1 MQCVNIYK
9 NLYKFQEVFPMITGR
24 DTLQEIN
31 DHVLQA
37 QSQIE
42 NADREMDNLTSNLS
56 RLRIEEA
63 EQFRQLA
70 RFRLDEMNAGH
81 MAARL
86 DKAHHAVPAFLDQHK
101 QALAELENGLEKV
114 KQHQQKLE
122 LQRESQINARDK
134 AVEALQRQLERSKE
148 KLEQDEGYRLQQEK
162 AVRATEVTRRADE
175 KASQSEADLASKG
188 MPYQE
193 DSLFMYLWQRR
204 YMTPD
209 YRANGIIRSLDNWVA
224 RLIDYQENRADY
236 HMLNELP
243 LRLREHA
250 DQAAEE
256 ARHQQQALQALERQ
270 TAEKDG
276 ASTLQTALEKSETQ
290 LQQINEEIETHE
302 KRYQELLAQKAD
314 FAAGE
319 DEYTQKAVEI
329 LVAELE
335 REDTIELYRQAQ
347 ATPRPEDDVIVM
359 QLHKLQQKQQETNKR
374 ISDLKTDRQQQ
385 RKALEELTKL
395 RSKFRRSN
403 YDARHSSFPS
413 NLGLGILLGEML
425 RGGRSSGSAWDKI
438 GNTQKWDLPDI
449 GGSGGSEGGGFGGF
463 GGFGSGGG
471 FGGGGFRTGG
481 GF

>member
-1 MQCVNIYK
+1 
-9 NLYKFQEVFPMITGR
+9 MITGR

-42 NADREMDNLTSNLS
+42 NADREMENLTSHLS
-56 RLRIEEA
+56 RLRIEET

-81 MAARL
+81 MVDRL

-101 QALAELENGLEKV
+101 QALAELENGLEQI
-114 KQHQQKLE
+114 KQSRQNLE
-122 LQRESQINARDK
+122 QQRETRINARDK
-134 AVEALQRQLERSKE
+134 AVETLQRQLENCKE
-148 KLEQDEGYRLQQEK
+148 KLAQDEGYRLLKEK
-162 AVRATEVTRRADE
+162 AVRAADVTRRANE

-188 MPYQE
+188 NPYRE
-193 DSLFMYLWQRR
+193 DSIFMYLWQRR

-209 YRANGIIRSLDNWVA
+209 YRANGIIRALDGWVA
-224 RLIDYQENRADY
+224 RLIDYKKTRADY

-250 DQAAEE
+250 DQATEE
-256 ARHQQQALQALERQ
+256 AKRQLKELQALERQ

-276 ASTLQTALEKSETQ
+276 VGTSQAALEKAEIL
-290 LQQINEEIETHE
+290 LQQVNDEIEIHE
-302 KRYQELLAQKAD
+302 KRYQELLGQKAD

-319 DEYTQKAVEI
+319 DKFTLKAVEV

-335 REDTIELYRQAQ
+335 REDTLELYRQAQ
-347 ATPRPEDDVIVM
+347 ATPRPEDDAIVLR
-359 QLHKLQQKQQETNKR
+359 LHKLQQEQQETNKR
-374 ISDLKTDRQQQ
+374 LSDLKADRLQQ

-395 RSKFRRSN
+395 GSKFRRNN
-403 YDARHSSFPS
+403 YDARYSSFPT

-425 RGGRSSGSAWDKI
+425 RGGRSSGSAWDRI
-438 GNTQKWDLPDI
+438 GGTQKWDLPDI
-449 GGSGGSEGGGFGGF
+449 GGSGDSGGGGFGGF

>member
-1 MQCVNIYK
+1 
-9 NLYKFQEVFPMITGR
+9 MITGR

-42 NADREMDNLTSNLS
+42 NVDREMNNLTSHLS

-70 RFRLDEMNAGH
+70 GFRLDEMTAGH

-86 DKAHHAVPAFLDQHK
+86 DKVHHAVPTFLDQHN
-101 QALAELENGLEKV
+101 QALAELENELEQV
-114 KQHQQKLE
+114 KQSQQKLE
-122 LQRESQINARDK
+122 QQRESRINARDK

-148 KLEQDEGYRLQQEK
+148 KLEQDEGYRRQQGN
-162 AVRATEVTRRADE
+162 AVRAAEVTRRADE

-188 MPYQE
+188 KPYQE

-209 YRANGIIRSLDNWVA
+209 YRANRIIRSLDNWVA
-224 RLIDYQENRADY
+224 RLIDYKENRADY

-256 ARHQQQALQALERQ
+256 AGQQQQALQALERQ

-276 ASTLQTALEKSETQ
+276 VGTLQTALEKAETQ
-290 LQQINEEIETHE
+290 LQQINDEIETHE
-302 KRYQELLAQKAD
+302 KRYQELLGQKAD
-314 FAAGE
+314 FTAGE
-319 DEYTQKAVEI
+319 DEYTQKAVEVM
-329 LVAELE
+329 VAELE

-359 QLHKLQQKQQETNKR
+359 QLHKLQQEQRKTNKR
-374 ISDLKTDRQQQ
+374 ISDLKADRQQQ

-403 YDARHSSFPS
+403 YDAGHSSFPS

-425 RGGRSSGSAWDKI
+425 RGGRSSGSTWDRI

-449 GGSGGSEGGGFGGF
+449 GGSGGSGGGGFGGF

>member
-1 MQCVNIYK
+1 
-9 NLYKFQEVFPMITGR
+9 MITGR

-31 DHVLQA
+31 DYVLQA

-42 NADREMDNLTSNLS
+42 NADREMDNLTSRLS

-70 RFRLDEMNAGH
+70 RFRLDEMNAGQ

-101 QALAELENGLEKV
+101 QALAELENGLEQE
-114 KQHQQKLE
+114 KQSQQKLE
-122 LQRESQINARDK
+122 QQRESRIDARDK
-134 AVEALQRQLERSKE
+134 AVEALQRQLEMSKG

-162 AVRATEVTRRADE
+162 AVRTAEVAGRAAE

-188 MPYQE
+188 KPYQE
-193 DSLFMYLWQRR
+193 DSIFMYLWQRR

-209 YRANGIIRSLDNWVA
+209 YRANRIIRSLDNWVA
-224 RLIDYQENRADY
+224 RLIDYRETRADY

-243 LRLREHA
+243 VRLREHA

-256 ARHQQQALQALERQ
+256 SKRQQQALLALEKQ
-270 TAEKDG
+270 AAEKDG
-276 ASTLQTALEKSETQ
+276 VGTLQSALDKAEAH
-290 LQQINEEIETHE
+290 LQQINDEIEDYE
-302 KRYQELLAQKAD
+302 KQYQELLGQKAG

-319 DEYTQKAVEI
+319 DEHTQKAVEI
-329 LVAELE
+329 LAAELE

-359 QLHKLQQKQQETNKR
+359 QLHKLQQEESEINER
-374 ISDLKTDRQQQ
+374 LSDLKADRQQQ
-385 RKALEELTKL
+385 RKALEELSKL
-395 RSKFRRSN
+395 RSEFRRSN
-403 YDARHSSFPS
+403 YDAGFSSFPA
-413 NLGLGILLGEML
+413 NLGLGMLLGEML
-425 RGGRSSGSAWDKI
+425 RGGRSSGSAWDRI
-438 GNTQKWDLPDI
+438 GDAQRWNFPETGGR
-449 GGSGGSEGGGFGGF
+449 GGSRGGGFGGF

-471 FGGGGFRTGG
+471 FGGVGFRTGG

>member
-1 MQCVNIYK
+1 
-9 NLYKFQEVFPMITGR
+9 MITGR

-42 NADREMDNLTSNLS
+42 NADREMGNLTSRLS
-56 RLRIEEA
+56 SLRLEEA

-70 RFRLDEMNAGH
+70 KFRLDEMNAGQ

-86 DKAHHAVPAFLDQHK
+86 DKAHHAVPTFLDQHK
-101 QALAELENGLEKV
+101 QALAELENGLEQV
-114 KQHQQKLE
+114 KQSQQKLE
-122 LQRESQINARDK
+122 QQRESRIDARDK
-134 AVEALQRQLERSKE
+134 AVEALQRQLASSKE
-148 KLEQDEGYRLQQEK
+148 KLEQDEGYRRQQEK
-162 AVRATEVTRRADE
+162 AVRAAEVTRRAAE

-188 MPYQE
+188 KPYQE
-193 DSLFMYLWQRR
+193 DSIFMYLWQRR

-209 YRANGIIRSLDNWVA
+209 YRANGIIRSLDGWVA
-224 RLIDYQENRADY
+224 RLIDYKENRADY

-256 ARHQQQALQALERQ
+256 AKRQQQALQALERQ

-276 ASTLQTALEKSETQ
+276 VGTLQSALEKSETQ
-290 LQQINEEIETHE
+290 LQQINGEIETHE
-302 KRYQELLAQKAD
+302 KRYQELLGQKAG

-319 DEYTQKAVEI
+319 DKYTQKAVEV

-335 REDTIELYRQAQ
+335 CEDTIELYRQAQ
-347 ATPRPEDDVIVM
+347 ATQRPEDDVIVM
-359 QLHKLQQKQQETNKR
+359 QLHKLQQEEQETNKR
-374 ISDLKTDRQQQ
+374 ISDLKADRQQQ

-403 YDARHSSFPS
+403 YDAGHSRFPS

-438 GNTQKWDLPDI
+438 GDSQKWDLPDI
-449 GGSGGSEGGGFGGF
+449 GGSGDSGGGGFGGF

>member
-1 MQCVNIYK
+1 
-9 NLYKFQEVFPMITGR
+9 MITGR

-31 DHVLQA
+31 DHVLQS

-42 NADREMDNLTSNLS
+42 NADREMDKLTSHLN

-101 QALAELENGLEKV
+101 QALTELGNKLEQV
-114 KQHQQKLE
+114 KQSQQKLE
-122 LQRESQINARDK
+122 QQRESLIDARDK
-134 AVEALQRQLERSKE
+134 AVEDLQRQLEKSKE
-148 KLEQDEGYRLQQEK
+148 KLEQDENYRLQQEK
-162 AVRATEVTRRADE
+162 AVRAAKVTRRADE

-188 MPYQE
+188 KPYQE
-193 DSLFMYLWQRR
+193 DSIFMYLWQRR

-209 YRANGIIRSLDNWVA
+209 YRANAIIRSLDNWVA
-224 RLIDYQENRADY
+224 RLIDYRETRTDY

-256 ARHQQQALQALERQ
+256 AKHQQQALQALERKA
-270 TAEKDG
+270 AEKDG
-276 ASTLQTALEKSETQ
+276 VGTLQTALEKAETQ
-290 LQQINEEIETHE
+290 LQQINDEIETHE
-302 KRYQELLAQKAD
+302 KRYQELLGEKAA

-319 DEYTQKAVEI
+319 DKYTQKAVGV

-347 ATPRPEDDVIVM
+347 ATPRPEDDAIVM
-359 QLHKLQQKQQETNKR
+359 QLHKLQQEQKETNER
-374 ISDLKTDRQQQ
+374 ISGLKADRQQQ

-395 RSKFRRSN
+395 RGKFRRSN
-403 YDARHSSFPS
+403 YDTRYSSFPS
-413 NLGLGILLGEML
+413 NLGLGVLLGEML
-425 RGGRSSGSAWDKI
+425 RGGRSSGSAWDRI
-438 GNTQKWDLPDI
+438 GDTQKWDLPDI
-449 GGSGGSEGGGFGGF
+449 GGSGGSGGGGFGGF

-471 FGGGGFRTGG
+471 FGGGGGFHTGG

>member
-1 MQCVNIYK
+1 
-9 NLYKFQEVFPMITGR
+9 MITGR
-24 DTLQEIN
+24 DTLQEISEY
-31 DHVLQA
+31 VLQA

-42 NADREMDNLTSNLS
+42 NADREMDNLTSRLN

-70 RFRLDEMNAGH
+70 RFRLDEINAGH

-101 QALAELENGLEKV
+101 RALAELEYRLEQV
-114 KQHQQKLE
+114 KQSQEKLE
-122 LQRESQINARDK
+122 QQRESRINERDK
-134 AVEALQRQLERSKE
+134 AVEALQRQLEKSKE
-148 KLEQDEGYRLQQEK
+148 TLEQDEGYRLQQKK
-162 AVRATEVTRRADE
+162 ALRAAEVSRRADE

-188 MPYQE
+188 KPYQE
-193 DSLFMYLWQRR
+193 DSIFMYLWQRR

-209 YRANGIIRSLDNWVA
+209 YRANGIIRSLDDWVA
-224 RLIDYQENRADY
+224 RLIDYSATRADY

-250 DQAAEE
+250 DRSAEE
-256 ARHQQQALQALERQ
+256 AKRQQQALQTLERHA
-270 TAEKDG
+270 AEKDG
-276 ASTLQTALEKSETQ
+276 VGALQTALQNAETQ
-290 LQQINEEIETHE
+290 LQQVNDEIETHE
-302 KRYQELLAQKAD
+302 KRYQEFLGQKAE

-319 DEYTQKAVEI
+319 DKYTQKAVEV

-359 QLHKLQQKQQETNKR
+359 RLHKLQQEQQETHKR
-374 ISDLKTDRQQQ
+374 ISDLKADRQQQ
-385 RKALEELTKL
+385 RKALEELTNL
-395 RSKFRRSN
+395 RGKFRRSN

-413 NLGLGILLGEML
+413 NLGLGVLLGEML
-425 RGGRSSGSAWDKI
+425 RGGRSSGSAWDRI
-438 GNTQKWDLPDI
+438 GDAQKWDLPDLGDF
-449 GGSGGSEGGGFGGF
+449 GGSDSGGFGGF

>member
-1 MQCVNIYK
+1 
-9 NLYKFQEVFPMITGR
+9 MITGR

-42 NADREMDNLTSNLS
+42 NADREMGNLTSRLS
-56 RLRIEEA
+56 RLRLEEA

-70 RFRLDEMNAGH
+70 KFRLDEMNAGH

-101 QALAELENGLEKV
+101 QALAELENGLEQV
-114 KQHQQKLE
+114 KQSQQKLE
-122 LQRESQINARDK
+122 QQRESQIDACDK
-134 AVEALQRQLERSKE
+134 AVESLQRQLARSKE
-148 KLEQDEGYRLQQEK
+148 ELEQDEGYRLQQEK
-162 AVRATEVTRRADE
+162 AVRAAEVTRRAAE

-188 MPYQE
+188 KPYQE
-193 DSLFMYLWQRR
+193 DSIFMYLWQRR

-209 YRANGIIRSLDNWVA
+209 YRANGIIRSLDGWVA
-224 RLIDYQENRADY
+224 RLIDYRENRADY

-256 ARHQQQALQALERQ
+256 AKRQQQALQALERQ

-276 ASTLQTALEKSETQ
+276 VGTLQSTLEKSETQ
-290 LQQINEEIETHE
+290 LQQINGEIETHE
-302 KRYQELLAQKAD
+302 KRYQELLGQKAG

-319 DEYTQKAVEI
+319 DKYTQMAVEV

-359 QLHKLQQKQQETNKR
+359 QLHKLQQEEQETNKR
-374 ISDLKTDRQQQ
+374 ISGLKADRQQQ

-425 RGGRSSGSAWDKI
+425 RGGRSSGSAWDRI
-438 GNTQKWDLPDI
+438 GGTQKWDLPDI
-449 GGSGGSEGGGFGGF
+449 GGFGGSGGGSSGGGGFGGF

>member
-1 MQCVNIYK
+1 
-9 NLYKFQEVFPMITGR
+9 MITGR

-42 NADREMDNLTSNLS
+42 NADREMGNLTSRLS
-56 RLRIEEA
+56 RLRLEEA

-86 DKAHHAVPAFLDQHK
+86 DKAHHAVPTFLDQHK
-101 QALAELENGLEKV
+101 QALAELENGLEQV
-114 KQHQQKLE
+114 KQSQQKLE
-122 LQRESQINARDK
+122 QQRESQIDARDK
-134 AVEALQRQLERSKE
+134 AVEALQRQLAGSKE

-162 AVRATEVTRRADE
+162 AFRAAEVTGRAAE

-188 MPYQE
+188 KPYQE
-193 DSLFMYLWQRR
+193 DSIFMYLWQRR

-209 YRANGIIRSLDNWVA
+209 YRANGIIRSLDGWVA
-224 RLIDYQENRADY
+224 RLIDYKENRADY

-256 ARHQQQALQALERQ
+256 AKRQQQALQTLERQ

-276 ASTLQTALEKSETQ
+276 VGTLQSALEKSETQ
-290 LQQINEEIETHE
+290 LQQINGEIETHE
-302 KRYQELLAQKAD
+302 KRYQELLGQKAG

-319 DEYTQKAVEI
+319 DKYTQKAVEV

-359 QLHKLQQKQQETNKR
+359 QLHKLQQEEQETNKR
-374 ISDLKTDRQQQ
+374 ISDFKADRRQQ

-403 YDARHSSFPS
+403 YDAGHSSFPS

-425 RGGRSSGSAWDKI
+425 RGGRSSGSTWDKI
-438 GNTQKWDLPDI
+438 GDSQKWDLPDI
-449 GGSGGSEGGGFGGF
+449 GGSGDSGGGGFGGF

>member
-1 MQCVNIYK
+1 
-9 NLYKFQEVFPMITGR
+9 MITGR

-42 NADREMDNLTSNLS
+42 NADREMGNLTSRLS
-56 RLRIEEA
+56 RLRLEEA

-70 RFRLDEMNAGH
+70 KFRLDEMNAGH

-101 QALAELENGLEKV
+101 QALAELENGLEQV
-114 KQHQQKLE
+114 KQSQQKLE
-122 LQRESQINARDK
+122 QQRESQIDACDK
-134 AVEALQRQLERSKE
+134 AVESLQRQLARSKE
-148 KLEQDEGYRLQQEK
+148 ELEQDEGYRLQQEK
-162 AVRATEVTRRADE
+162 AVRAAEVTRRAAE

-188 MPYQE
+188 KPYQE
-193 DSLFMYLWQRR
+193 DSIFMYLWQRR

-209 YRANGIIRSLDNWVA
+209 YRANGIIRSLDGWVA
-224 RLIDYQENRADY
+224 RLIDYRENRADY

-256 ARHQQQALQALERQ
+256 AKRQQQALQTLERQ

-276 ASTLQTALEKSETQ
+276 VGTLQSALEKSETQ
-290 LQQINEEIETHE
+290 LQQINGEIETHE
-302 KRYQELLAQKAD
+302 KRYQELLGQKAG

-319 DEYTQKAVEI
+319 DKYTQKAVEV

-359 QLHKLQQKQQETNKR
+359 QLHKLQQEEQETNKR
-374 ISDLKTDRQQQ
+374 ISGLKADRQQQ

-425 RGGRSSGSAWDKI
+425 RGGRSSGSAWDRI
-438 GNTQKWDLPDI
+438 GGTQKWDLPDI
-449 GGSGGSEGGGFGGF
+449 GGFGGSGGGSSGGGGFGGF

>member
-1 MQCVNIYK
+1 
-9 NLYKFQEVFPMITGR
+9 MITGR

-42 NADREMDNLTSNLS
+42 NADREMNKLTSHLS

-70 RFRLDEMNAGH
+70 GFRLDEMNAGH

-86 DKAHHAVPAFLDQHK
+86 DKAHQVVQAFLDHHK
-101 QALAELENGLEKV
+101 QALAELESGLEQL
-114 KQHQQKLE
+114 KQSQRKLE
-122 LQRESQINARDK
+122 QQRESRINARDQ
-134 AVEALQRQLERSKE
+134 AVEEFERQLEKSKE

-162 AVRATEVTRRADE
+162 ALRAAEVSRRADE

-188 MPYQE
+188 KPYQE
-193 DSLFMYLWQRR
+193 DAIFMYLWQRR

-209 YRANGIIRSLDNWVA
+209 YRANRIIRSLDNWVA
-224 RLIDYQENRADY
+224 RLIDYEQNRTDY
-236 HMLNELP
+236 HMLNELTV
-243 LRLREHA
+243 RLREHA

-256 ARHQQQALQALERQ
+256 AKRQQQALQALERQ
-270 TAEKDG
+270 AAEKDG
-276 ASTLQTALEKSETQ
+276 VGTLQTALEKAEAH

-302 KRYQELLAQKAD
+302 KKYQQLLEQKTG
-314 FAAGE
+314 FSAGE
-319 DEYTQKAVEI
+319 DEHTQKAVEI
-329 LVAELE
+329 LAAELK

-359 QLHKLQQKQQETNKR
+359 QLHKLQQEEKEINER
-374 ISDLKTDRQQQ
+374 LSDLKADRQQQ
-385 RKALEELTKL
+385 RKALEELSKL
-395 RSKFRRSN
+395 RSEFRRSN
-403 YDARHSSFPS
+403 YDAGFSSFPA
-413 NLGLGILLGEML
+413 NLGLGMLLGEVL
-425 RGGRSSGSAWDKI
+425 RGGRSSGSAWDRI
-438 GNTQKWDLPDI
+438 GDAQRWNFPETGSR
-449 GGSGGSEGGGFGGF
+449 GGSRGGGFGGF

>member
-1 MQCVNIYK
+1 MPST
-9 NLYKFQEVFPMITGR
+9 FGSTGR

-42 NADREMDNLTSNLS
+42 NADREMDNLTSRLS

-70 RFRLDEMNAGH
+70 RFRLDEMKGGH

-86 DKAHHAVPAFLDQHK
+86 DKAHHAVPAFLDRHK
-101 QALAELENGLEKV
+101 RALAELENGLEQI
-114 KQHQQKLE
+114 KQSQQKLE
-122 LQRESQINARDK
+122 QQRDSRINARDR
-134 AVEALQRQLERSKE
+134 AVEDFQRQLEKSKE
-148 KLEQDEGYRLQQEK
+148 TLEQDEGYRLQQEK
-162 AVRATEVTRRADE
+162 AVRAAEVTRRADE

-188 MPYQE
+188 KPYRE
-193 DSLFMYLWQRR
+193 DSIFMYLWQCR

-209 YRANGIIRSLDNWVA
+209 YRANGIIRSLDDWVA
-224 RLIDYQENRADY
+224 RLIDYKETRADY

-256 ARHQQQALQALERQ
+256 TKRQQQALQALERQ

-276 ASTLQTALEKSETQ
+276 VGTLQTALEKAETQ
-290 LQQINEEIETHE
+290 LQQVNDEIETHE
-302 KRYQELLAQKAD
+302 KRYQELLGQRAN

-319 DEYTQKAVEI
+319 DEYTQKAVKV

-335 REDTIELYRQAQ
+335 REDTLELYRQAQ
-347 ATPRPEDDVIVM
+347 ATPRPEDDAIVM
-359 QLHKLQQKQQETNKR
+359 RLHKLQQEQQETNER
-374 ISDLKTDRQQQ
+374 ISDLKSDRQQQ
-385 RKALEELTKL
+385 HKALQELTKL
-395 RSKFRRSN
+395 RGKFRRSN

-449 GGSGGSEGGGFGGF
+449 GGFGDSGGGGGFGGGGF

>member
-1 MQCVNIYK
+1 
-9 NLYKFQEVFPMITGR
+9 MITGR
-24 DTLQEIN
+24 DTLAEIN

-42 NADREMDNLTSNLS
+42 NADREMGTLTSRLS
-56 RLRIEEA
+56 RLRLEEA

-70 RFRLDEMNAGH
+70 KFRLDEMSAGH

-86 DKAHHAVPAFLDQHK
+86 DKAHHAVPALLDQHK
-101 QALAELENGLEKV
+101 QALVELENGLEQV
-114 KQHQQKLE
+114 KQSQQKLE
-122 LQRESQINARDK
+122 KQRESRIDARDR
-134 AVEALQRQLERSKE
+134 AVQALQRQIAKSKE
-148 KLEQDEGYRLQQEK
+148 KLEQDEGYRRQQEK
-162 AVRATEVTRRADE
+162 AIRTAEVTRRAAE

-188 MPYQE
+188 KPYQE
-193 DSLFMYLWQRR
+193 DSIFMYLWQRR

-209 YRANGIIRSLDNWVA
+209 YRANGIIRSLDGWVA
-224 RLIDYQENRADY
+224 RLVDYKENRADY

-256 ARHQQQALQALERQ
+256 AKRQQQALQALERQ

-276 ASTLQTALEKSETQ
+276 VGTLQSALEKSETL
-290 LQQINEEIETHE
+290 LQQINGEIETHE
-302 KRYQELLAQKAD
+302 KRYQELLGQKAG

-319 DEYTQKAVEI
+319 DKYTQKAVEV

-359 QLHKLQQKQQETNKR
+359 RLHKLQQEEQETNKH
-374 ISDLKTDRQQQ
+374 ISGLKADRQQQ

-403 YDARHSSFPS
+403 YDAGHSRFPS

-425 RGGRSSGSAWDKI
+425 RGGRSSGSIWDKI
-438 GNTQKWDLPDI
+438 GDTQKWDLPDI
-449 GGSGGSEGGGFGGF
+449 GGSGDSGGGGFGGF

>member
-1 MQCVNIYK
+1 
-9 NLYKFQEVFPMITGR
+9 MITGR

-42 NADREMDNLTSNLS
+42 NADREMGTLTSRLS
-56 RLRIEEA
+56 RLRLEEA

-70 RFRLDEMNAGH
+70 KFRLDEMNAGH

-86 DKAHHAVPAFLDQHK
+86 DKAHHAVPTFLDQHK
-101 QALAELENGLEKV
+101 QALAELENELKQV
-114 KQHQQKLE
+114 KQSQQKLE
-122 LQRESQINARDK
+122 QQRESQIDARDK
-134 AVEALQRQLERSKE
+134 AVEALQRQLARSKE
-148 KLEQDEGYRLQQEK
+148 KLEQDEGYRRQQEK
-162 AVRATEVTRRADE
+162 AIRTAEVTRRAAE

-188 MPYQE
+188 KPYQE
-193 DSLFMYLWQRR
+193 DSIFMYLWQRR

-209 YRANGIIRSLDNWVA
+209 YRANGIIRSLDGWVA
-224 RLIDYQENRADY
+224 RLIDYRENRADY

-276 ASTLQTALEKSETQ
+276 VGTLQSALEKAETQ
-290 LQQINEEIETHE
+290 LQQINDEIETHE
-302 KRYQELLAQKAD
+302 KRYQELLEQKAD

-319 DEYTQKAVEI
+319 DKYTQKAVEV

-347 ATPRPEDDVIVM
+347 ATPRPEDDAIVM
-359 QLHKLQQKQQETNKR
+359 KLHKLQQEQRETNKR
-374 ISDLKTDRQQQ
+374 ISALKADRQQQ
-385 RKALEELTKL
+385 HKSLEELSKL

-449 GGSGGSEGGGFGGF
+449 GGSGDSGGGGFGGF

>member
-1 MQCVNIYK
+1 
-9 NLYKFQEVFPMITGR
+9 MITGR

-42 NADREMDNLTSNLS
+42 NADREMENLISHLS

-70 RFRLDEMNAGH
+70 KFRLDEMSAGH

-86 DKAHHAVPAFLDQHK
+86 DKAHHALPTFLDQHK
-101 QALAELENGLEKV
+101 QALAELENGLEQV
-114 KQHQQKLE
+114 KQSRQKLE
-122 LQRESQINARDK
+122 QQRESQIDARDQ
-134 AVEALQRQLERSKE
+134 AVETFQRQLARSKE
-148 KLEQDEGYRLQQEK
+148 ELEQDEGYRLLKEK
-162 AVRATEVTRRADE
+162 AVRAAEVTRRAAE

-188 MPYQE
+188 KPYQE
-193 DSLFMYLWQRR
+193 DSIFMYLWQRR

-209 YRANGIIRSLDNWVA
+209 YRANGIIRPLDGWVA
-224 RLIDYQENRADY
+224 RLIDYKKTRVDY

-256 ARHQQQALQALERQ
+256 AKRQQQALQALERQ

-276 ASTLQTALEKSETQ
+276 VGTSQVALEKAETQ
-290 LQQINEEIETHE
+290 LQQVNDEIESHE
-302 KRYQELLAQKAD
+302 KRYQDLLMQKAD

-319 DEYTQKAVEI
+319 DQYTQKAVAI

-335 REDTIELYRQAQ
+335 REDTLELYRQAQ
-347 ATPRPEDDVIVM
+347 ATPRPEDDAIVM
-359 QLHKLQQKQQETNKR
+359 RLHKLQQEQQETNKR
-374 ISDLKTDRQQQ
+374 LSDLKADRQQQ

-395 RSKFRRSN
+395 GSKFRRNN
-403 YDARHSSFPS
+403 YDTRYSSFPT
-413 NLGLGILLGEML
+413 NLGLGYIAGRNVAGRQIFGQRLGQDRRRPEM
-425 RGGRSSGSAWDKI
+425 GSSGYRRLRRRRW
-438 GNTQKWDLPDI
+438 
-449 GGSGGSEGGGFGGF
+449 
-463 GGFGSGGG
+463 
-471 FGGGGFRTGG
+471 FRRLRRFRQRRWFWGRRVSYRWRVLSTEDRSQSTED
-481 GF
+481 